1 MPKIIPG
8 RVILDKT
15 SRLGHPYVEVFEDGR
30 VKAGYYKD
38 TARVYESADEA
49 YARFR
54 ASFDH
59 SGNHSAWNICYAL
72 EDFME
77 QRDDAR

>member
-1 MPKIIPG
+1 MSEVGTG

-15 SRLGHPYVEVFEDGR
+15 GPIGHAYVELFDDGR
-30 VKAGYYKD
+30 VRAGYYKD
-38 TARVYESADEA
+38 TAKLWGSADKA

-54 ASFDH
+54 QSVDEAP
-59 SGNHSAWNICYAL
+59 NHSAWNICYAL
-72 EDFME
+72 EDYLT